1 MSRSYLIHFAIL
13 GLVFAVGCG
22 DDAKGT
28 AGAGGSAGA
37 GGAGGGTA
45 PDPITK
51 TVSNVCVNSLLTAQ
65 LSYLP
70 YELTAA
76 PLAPVVD
83 GTPVDVRFTGIA
95 LVPAS
100 TLNAGIYAVP
110 GLTEVAVT
118 AVSATVAV
126 RSGATGTTPTLVPL
140 EATPF
145 DATIAINMSVSEC
158 NAAYPAGQNGHD
170 PPCVTEPI
178 SIPLNS
184 DTGTLTPTGGPGG
197 EILVGWDETT
207 DPTTFPITPPLQAG
221 APLGPTGIRVLIADL
236 ILVAFECTMGECAE
250 SGSGGV
256 GDFDCGDGSVPGDK
270 GGPLLDSQL
279 LSIPISP

>member
-37 GGAGGGTA
+37 GGAGGAGGGTA

-51 TVSNVCVNSLLTAQ
+51 TVSNVCVNSLLTSQ
-65 LSYLP
+65 LSNLP

-76 PLAPVVD
+76 PLGPVVD

-95 LVPAS
+95 QVPAS
-100 TLNAGIYAVP
+100 TLNSGINAVP

-118 AVSATVAV
+118 AASATVAV
-126 RSGATGTTPTLVPL
+126 RSGATGTTPTLIPV

-145 DATIAINMSVSEC
+145 QATIVLNNNSAEC
-158 NAAYPAGQNGHD
+158 MAAYPSDGD
-170 PPCVTEPI
+170 RIPCVTEPI
-178 SIPLNS
+178 LIPLNS
-184 DTGTLTPTGGPGG
+184 DTGTLTPTDGPGG
-197 EILVGWDETT
+197 EILVGWDETA
-207 DPTTFPITPPLQAG
+207 DPTTFPITPPLLG
-221 APLGPTGIRVLIADL
+221 GDPLGPTGIRVLIAEL
-236 ILVAFECTMGECAE
+236 ILVAFECTMGECATPDQTC
-250 SGSGGV
+250 GTGDNV
-256 GDFDCGDGSVPGDK
+256 GDT

>member
-1 MSRSYLIHFAIL
+1 MPRLYLICVMTL
-13 GLVFAVGCG
+13 GLVLVLGVGCSDEG
-22 DDAKGT
+22 GSPGT
-28 AGAGGSAGA
+28 AGTPGTGGT
-37 GGAGGGTA
+37 GGAGGGPA

-51 TVSNVCVNSLLTAQ
+51 TVSNVCVNSLLTTQ

-83 GTPVDVRFTGIA
+83 GTPVDVTFTGIA

-100 TLNAGIYAVP
+100 TLNSGINAVP
-110 GLTEVAVT
+110 GLTEVTVAGVT
-118 AVSATVAV
+118 ATVAV
-126 RSGATGTTPTLVPL
+126 RSGATGTTPTLIPL

-145 DATIAINMSVSEC
+145 EATITINDNTAGCMEV
-158 NAAYPAGQNGHD
+158 YGTPA
-170 PPCVTEPI
+170 PCVTEPI

-184 DTGTLTPTGGPGG
+184 DTSTLTPTGGAGG

-207 DPTTFPITPPLQAG
+207 DPTTFPVNPPIMG
-221 APLGPTGIRVLIADL
+221 GDPLGPTGIRVIIAALIQ
-236 ILVAFECTMGECAE
+236 VAFECTMGECNIPDV
-250 SGSGGV
+250 SCGSG
-256 GDFDCGDGSVPGDK
+256 DNPDDSAIR
-270 GGPLLDSQL
+270 LLDPQL

>member
-28 AGAGGSAGA
+28 AGTGGSAGA

-51 TVSNVCVNSLLTAQ
+51 TVSNVCVNSLLTTQ

-76 PLAPVVD
+76 PLGPVVD

-95 LVPAS
+95 QVPAS
-100 TLNAGIYAVP
+100 TLNSGINAVP

-118 AVSATVAV
+118 AVAATVAV
-126 RSGATGTTPTLVPL
+126 RSGATGTTPTLIPV
-140 EATPF
+140 ETTPF
-145 DATIAINMSVSEC
+145 QATITINDNEVEC
-158 NAAYPAGQNGHD
+158 MAAYPTGAGA
-170 PPCVTEPI
+170 PCVTEPI
-178 SIPLNS
+178 LLPLNS
-184 DTGTLTPTGGPGG
+184 DTGTLTPTDGPGG

-207 DPTTFPITPPLQAG
+207 DPATFPISPSLQG
-221 APLGPTGIRVLIADL
+221 GDPLGPTGIRVLIAEL
-236 ILVAFECTMGECAE
+236 ILVAFECTMGECATPDQTC
-250 SGSGGV
+250 GTGDNV
-256 GDFDCGDGSVPGDK
+256 GDT